1 LFEISQIRSIAF
13 VAIAAAAVLIPPS
26 LLAQDRASPDAERA
40 APVTHDLSTGM
51 LKAELVGSAQ
61 AGPNAAGSPAF
72 ASISIT
78 ANNASLGKRG
88 MTAAELVLEAV
99 NGTIKAITGPGVKAD
114 IAGDRARASITGLRH
129 ASPAKILVEMTLNDS
144 GADNS
149 LKLVLRDSA
158 GQASRPVTLT
168 WTVRDCAG
176 NYYTALQEISK
187 AGGSDLAN
195 LIRTMAK
202 RDPAI
207 PTTPLFRVPLGGD
220 ISGSAS
226 RCVRYEVQW
235 DVIGY
240 RWRRICVR
248 HAREPVNTRAIA
260 TPGISQEERRI
271 LLNAASILRSGGA
284 DPKLTPD
291 GSFGWVSGKVAQDLR
306 LYLVQDKHPALCTGA
321 IQFTEYYSKRLSGL
335 KKHIS
340 SVLEAGASARSVA
353 KRRVDA
359 VKREAASFT
368 GGHPGIGFLPLRA
381 IGYPVSSTDDSI
393 RGLILTLA
401 PYAGLA
407 KDDLD
412 RIASA
417 ANEFEMLKAVREA
430 MDGRAL
436 PDALAKTLTPSFAL
450 IEAAYYLKL
459 VERRYQQLKTGYIGS
474 LEGIRA
480 AHDAHCVCKS

>member
-1 LFEISQIRSIAF
+1 MFAISQLRNIAF
-13 VAIAAAAVLIPPS
+13 AAIAAAAM
-26 LLAQDRASPDAERA
+26 LLPTCPHAQEESSPDAGRI
-40 APVTHDLSTGM
+40 APVTHDLSAGM
-51 LKAELVGSAQ
+51 LKAELVGSAL
-61 AGPNAAGSPAF
+61 AGPHAAGSPAF

-78 ANNASLGKRG
+78 AKDASLGKRG
-88 MTAAELVLEAV
+88 LTEAELTVNAV
-99 NGTIKAITGPGVKAD
+99 HGTIKAITGPAVKAD
-114 IAGDRARASITGLRH
+114 IEGDRATARITGLRH
-129 ASPAKILVEMTLNDS
+129 AIPAKILVEMTLNDS

-149 LKLVLRDSA
+149 LTLVLRDSA

-168 WTVRDCAG
+168 WAVRDCAG
-176 NYYTALQEISK
+176 NYYSALQEISK
-187 AGGSDLAN
+187 AGGSDLAK
-195 LIRTMAK
+195 LTRTMAK

-207 PTTPLFRVPLGGD
+207 PTKPIFRVPLGRESRG
-220 ISGSAS
+220 GVS
-226 RCVRYEVQW
+226 RCVRHEVQW

-240 RWRRICVR
+240 RWRRVCVR
-248 HAREPVNTRAIA
+248 YAREQEDAPAIPA
-260 TPGISQEERRI
+260 SGISREERQI

-321 IQFTEYYSKRLSGL
+321 VQFTEYYSKRLSGL

-340 SVLEAGASARSVA
+340 SVLEASASARAVA

-359 VKREAASFT
+359 VKREAASYP
-368 GGHPGIGFLPLRA
+368 GGHPGIGLLPLLA
-381 IGYPVSSTDDSI
+381 MGNAAADDDSI

-407 KDDLD
+407 KADLD

-417 ANEFEMLKAVREA
+417 ANEREMLKAVKEA
-430 MDGRAL
+430 MDGGAL
-436 PDALAKTLTPSFAL
+436 PDALAKTVVPAFAL
-450 IEAAYYLKL
+450 IEAAYYLGL
-459 VERRYQQLKTGYIGS
+459 MEERYRQLKTGYIGS